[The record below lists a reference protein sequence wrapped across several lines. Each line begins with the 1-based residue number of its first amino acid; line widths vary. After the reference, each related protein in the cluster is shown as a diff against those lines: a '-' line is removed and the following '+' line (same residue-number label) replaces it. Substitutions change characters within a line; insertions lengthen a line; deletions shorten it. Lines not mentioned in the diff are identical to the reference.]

1 MANSVKER
9 LIAFIDY
16 KGISKNKFEILC
28 GLSKRYVS
36 NISKSISTDV
46 VERISLNFPELN
58 MGWILTG
65 DGEMLK
71 SSPAVSDGTVGVPVE
86 MLRLNL
92 NLSETIR
99 QQQETIQKLTELLAE
114 KNGQQS
120 NKKEKVG

>member
-1 MANSVKER
+1 MTNSVKER

-36 NISKSISTDV
+36 NISKSISPDV
-46 VERISLNFPELN
+46 AERISLNFPELN

-71 SSPAVSDGTVGVPVE
+71 SSPAVSDGTVGVPVDI
-86 MLRLNL
+86 LRLNL